1 MTIDFKDKVAIV
13 TGAGGGLGR
22 SHALELSKRGAKVVV
37 NDLGGS
43 VDGSGGSSEAAE
55 KVVKE
60 IISSGGQAI
69 SNGSSVTDDKGVKLM
84 IDQTINEYG
93 KIDILINNAGILI
106 DKSFSKMEINDF
118 EKVLNVHLL
127 GSVKPTKAVW
137 EIMKEQ
143 NYGRI
148 IVTSS
153 SSGLY
158 GNFGQTNYGAA
169 KLGLVGFMNT
179 LKLEGQKYNV
189 HVNALTPVAYTRMT
203 ANLMPPEAENLLTP
217 ESVTPAAIYLVSDEA
232 PNGIILC
239 AGAIGT
245 PHLLQVS
252 GVGEA
257 EYLKSIGIE
266 PLFEIKNVGEDLQ
279 DHYAVRVANKI
290 STPISLNEKASG
302 FNLVSEI
309 IKWFISKKGLI
320 SYSPAH
326 VGAFLKSSPR
336 IDFPDL
342 QFVFTPASYT
352 EGMIGKLQNF
362 PGITCGVWQS
372 RPLSK
377 GYVRASSNKISDPPL
392 IQPNYL
398 KEKIDQDVL
407 IEGVK
412 ICRSLLDTSTMKKIS
427 VCETLPGDNIKS
439 DEEILDFIRN
449 KGATV

>member
-43 VDGSGGSSEAAE
+43 VDGSGGSSDAAE

-84 IDQTINEYG
+84 IDQTIDEYG
-93 KIDILINNAGILI
+93 RIDILINNAGILI
-106 DKSFSKMEINDF
+106 DKSFSKMELNDF
-118 EKVLNVHLL
+118 EKVLNVHLM
-127 GSVKPTKAVW
+127 GTVKPTKAVW

-148 IVTSS
+148 LVTSS

-217 ESVTPAAIYLVSDEA
+217 ESVTPAAIYLVSDGA
-232 PNGIILC
+232 PNGTILC
-239 AGAIGT
+239 AGAGVYS
-245 PHLLQVS
+245 VS
-252 GVGEA
+252 KIMESDGLSLGLNATA
-257 EYLKSIGIE
+257 EDIVNNWE
-266 PLFEIKNVGEDLQ
+266 
-279 DHYAVRVANKI
+279 KI
-290 STPISLNEKASG
+290 SNFNEAKSYNMGGEQTGKVFEKAM
-302 FNLVSEI
+302 ETI
-309 IKWFISKKGLI
+309 
-320 SYSPAH
+320 
-326 VGAFLKSSPR
+326 
-336 IDFPDL
+336 
-342 QFVFTPASYT
+342 
-352 EGMIGKLQNF
+352 
-362 PGITCGVWQS
+362 
-372 RPLSK
+372 
-377 GYVRASSNKISDPPL
+377 
-392 IQPNYL
+392 
-398 KEKIDQDVL
+398 EK
-407 IEGVK
+407 
-412 ICRSLLDTSTMKKIS
+412 
-427 VCETLPGDNIKS
+427 
-439 DEEILDFIRN
+439 
-449 KGATV
+449 